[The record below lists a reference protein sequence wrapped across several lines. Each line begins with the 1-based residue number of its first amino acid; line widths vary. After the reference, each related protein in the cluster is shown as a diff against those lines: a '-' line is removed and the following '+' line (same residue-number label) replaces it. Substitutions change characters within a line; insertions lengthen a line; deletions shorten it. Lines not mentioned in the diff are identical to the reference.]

1 MLKKVTDLKS
11 STIHATDGDVG
22 RVRTVLFDDEH
33 WTVRYL
39 VVETGRWLSGRRV
52 LLSPISVERVR
63 WDDSAIDVGLSRE
76 QVKNSPDITTDVP
89 VSRQRELEFY
99 RYYGYPHY
107 WGGAGIWGA
116 GAYPAMLAHADDQ
129 RGMAEVAAHDES
141 RRQPDTHLRDV
152 SVVKG
157 YGIAAA
163 DGDIGHVDDFL
174 LDDLTWTIRYLVVD
188 TSRWLGGRH
197 VIVSPEWVTDVSW
210 GESAVHVALTREAIK
225 ASPDYD
231 PRVGVARE
239 YERRLHGHYGRRGY
253 WDEDA
258 GRDEPE
264 LAALKDLGHLEVAD
278 GDRDVRGWE
287 VVAADGRAIGSVAHL
302 IVDPAALK
310 VRYLDVVVR
319 ASSSDRPERDVL
331 VPIEEVD
338 LDAPSE
344 QVRVRALSTP
354 DLEALPRF
362 GGLPIEA
369 GYERRLRSHFA
380 GGGGHR

>member
-1 MLKKVTDLKS
+1 MLKKVTDLTS
-11 STIHATDGDVG
+11 STIHASDGDVG
-22 RVRTVLFDDEH
+22 RVRTVLFDDER

-39 VVETGRWLSGRRV
+39 VAETGRWLSGRRV
-52 LLSPISVERVR
+52 LLSPISVDRVR
-63 WDDSAIDVGLSRE
+63 WADGAVDVGLSRE

-107 WGGAGIWGA
+107 WGGAGLWGA
-116 GAYPAMLAHADDQ
+116 SAYPAMLANADNQ
-129 RGMAEVAAHDES
+129 RGMAEAAVVFEDS
-141 RRQPDTHLRDV
+141 GTPDTHLRDT
-152 SVVKG
+152 SVVAG

-163 DGDIGHVDDFL
+163 DGEIGHVEDFL
-174 LDDLTWTIRYLVVD
+174 FDDLTWTIRYLVVD
-188 TSRWLGGRH
+188 TSRWLGGRR
-197 VIVSPEWVTDVSW
+197 VIVAPEWVTDVSW
-210 GESAVHVALTREAIK
+210 GESAVHVALTRDAIK
-225 ASPDYD
+225 ASPEYD
-231 PRVGVARE
+231 PHVGVARE
-239 YERRLHGHYGRRGY
+239 YERRLHEHYGRRGH

-258 GRDEPE
+258 GGDVPE
-264 LAALKDLGHLEVAD
+264 LAALADLGHLEVAE

-287 VVAADGRAIGSVAHL
+287 VVAADGRAVGSVAHL

-319 ASSSDRPERDVL
+319 ASSPDRPERDVL

-354 DLEALPRF
+354 DLDALPRF

-369 GYERRLRSHFA
+369 DYERRLRSHFA
-380 GGGGHR
+380 GSAGHR

>member
-1 MLKKVTDLKS
+1 VLKKVKDLES

-22 RVRTVLFDDEH
+22 RVRTVLFDDER

-39 VVETGRWLSGRRV
+39 VAETGRWLSGRRV
-52 LLSPISVERVR
+52 LLSPISVDRVR
-63 WDDSAIDVGLSRE
+63 WADGAIDVGLSRE

-129 RGMAEVAAHDES
+129 RGMAHAAVVFEQS
-141 RRQPDTHLRDV
+141 GTPDTHLRDA
-152 SVVKG
+152 SVVAG

-163 DGDIGHVDDFL
+163 DGDIGRVDDFL
-174 LDDLTWTIRYLVVD
+174 FDDRTWTIRYLVVD

-225 ASPDYD
+225 ASPEYD
-231 PRVGVARE
+231 PRVGIARE
-239 YERRLHGHYGRRGY
+239 YERRLHEHYGRHGY

-258 GRDEPE
+258 GRDVPE
-264 LAALKDLGHLEVAD
+264 LAALEDLEHLQVA
-278 GDRDVRGWE
+278 GSDRDVRGWE
-287 VVAADGRAIGSVAHL
+287 VVAADGRAVGSVAHL

-319 ASSSDRPERDVL
+319 TSPSDQKERDEL

-338 LDAPSE
+338 LDVPSE

-354 DLEALPRF
+354 DLHALPRF

-369 GYERRLRSHFA
+369 DYERRLRSHFV
-380 GGGGHR
+380 GSTGHR

>member
-1 MLKKVTDLKS
+1 MLKKVTDLTS
-11 STIHATDGDVG
+11 STIRATDGDVG
-22 RVRTVLFDDEH
+22 RVRTVLFDDED

-39 VVETGRWLSGRRV
+39 VAETGGWLSGRRV
-52 LLSPISVERVR
+52 LLSPISVDRVR
-63 WDDSAIDVGLSRE
+63 WDDGVIDVGLSRE

-116 GAYPAMLAHADDQ
+116 GAYPAMLAHVDDQ
-129 RGMAEVAAHDES
+129 RGMADAAVAFEEGGT
-141 RRQPDTHLRDV
+141 PDAHLRDA
-152 SVVKG
+152 SVVTG

-163 DGDIGHVDDFL
+163 DGDIGRVDDFL

-225 ASPDYD
+225 ASPEYD

-239 YERRLHGHYGRRGY
+239 YERRLHEHYGRHGY

-258 GRDEPE
+258 GRGEPE

-338 LDAPSE
+338 LDTPSE

-354 DLEALPRF
+354 DLDALPRF

-369 GYERRLRSHFA
+369 DYERRLRSHFVGSA
-380 GGGGHR
+380 GHR

>member
-1 MLKKVTDLKS
+1 MLKKVSNLKS

-22 RVRTVLFDDEH
+22 RVRTVLFDDER

-39 VVETGRWLSGRRV
+39 VAETGRWLSGRRV
-52 LLSPISVERVR
+52 LLSPISVDRVR
-63 WDDSAIDVGLSRE
+63 WADGAVDVGLSRE
-76 QVKNSPDITTDVP
+76 QVKNSPDITADVP

-116 GAYPAMLAHADDQ
+116 GAYPAMLANADNQ
-129 RGMAEVAAHDES
+129 RGMAHAADAFERS
-141 RRQPDTHLRDV
+141 GTPDTHLRDA
-152 SVVKG
+152 SVVTG

-163 DGDIGHVDDFL
+163 DGDIGHVEDFL
-174 LDDLTWTIRYLVVD
+174 FDDLSWTIRYLVVD

-197 VIVSPEWVTDVSW
+197 VIVAPEWVTDVSW
-210 GESAVHVALTREAIK
+210 GESAVHVALTRQAIK
-225 ASPDYD
+225 ASPEYD

-239 YERRLHGHYGRRGY
+239 YERRLHEHYGRRGY

-258 GRDEPE
+258 GRGVPE
-264 LAALKDLGHLEVAD
+264 LAALEDLGHLHVAE

-287 VVAADGRAIGSVAHL
+287 VVAADGHAVGSVAHL
-302 IVDPAALK
+302 IVDPAASK

-319 ASSSDRPERDVL
+319 ASSFNRAERDVL

-344 QVRVRALSTP
+344 QVRVRALATP

-369 GYERRLRSHFA
+369 DYERRLRAHFVGSA
-380 GGGGHR
+380 GQR

>member
-1 MLKKVTDLKS
+1 MLKKVTDLTS
-11 STIHATDGDVG
+11 STIRATDGDVG
-22 RVRTVLFDDEH
+22 RVRTVLFDDED

-39 VVETGRWLSGRRV
+39 VAETGRWLSGRRV
-52 LLSPISVERVR
+52 LLSPISVDRVR
-63 WDDSAIDVGLSRE
+63 WDDGVIDVGLSRE

-99 RYYGYPHY
+99 RHYGYPHY

-129 RGMAEVAAHDES
+129 RGMADAAVAFEEGGT
-141 RRQPDTHLRDV
+141 PDAHLRDA
-152 SVVKG
+152 SVVTG

-163 DGDIGHVDDFL
+163 DGDIGRVDDFL

-225 ASPDYD
+225 ASPEYD

-239 YERRLHGHYGRRGY
+239 YERRLHEHYGRHGY
-253 WDEDA
+253 WDED
-258 GRDEPE
+258 GRRDEPE

-338 LDAPSE
+338 LDTPSE

-354 DLEALPRF
+354 ALDALPPF

-369 GYERRLRSHFA
+369 DYERRLRSHFVNSA
-380 GGGGHR
+380 GHR